1 MFGGFYCLSWDRG
14 GRTCGRNSH
23 IHGEP
28 FPPQGSQGTSGA
40 EMQQKPL
47 LDLFYPPVG
56 WRG

>member
-1 MFGGFYCLSWDRG
+1 M
-14 GRTCGRNSH
+14 
-23 IHGEP
+23 IEIVIIQGEP

-47 LDLFYPPVG
+47 LDLFYPPAG